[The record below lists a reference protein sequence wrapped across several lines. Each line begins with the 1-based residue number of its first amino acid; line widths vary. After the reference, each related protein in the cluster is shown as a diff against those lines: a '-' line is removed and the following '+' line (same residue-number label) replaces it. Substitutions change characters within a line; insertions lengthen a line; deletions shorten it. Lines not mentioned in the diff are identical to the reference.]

1 MLEIIKIS
9 MLGISGVILG
19 FIMKQTKPE
28 YTVFITM
35 AVGLLILF
43 LAVGK
48 ISYLF
53 EMVGEIRN
61 RMPVDGEY
69 LTTLVKMIGITY
81 IGQFSADICKDAGY
95 QATGSQ
101 IELFCRLSILV
112 LSMPILL
119 ALLRTIEEFLI

>member
-1 MLEIIKIS
+1 MMEIVKIS
-9 MLGISGVILG
+9 LLGISGVILG
-19 FIMKQTKPE
+19 FLMKQTRPE
-28 YTVFITM
+28 YSVLITL
-35 AVGLLILF
+35 AVGLLILS

-53 EMVGEIRN
+53 EAVSEIR
-61 RMPVDGEY
+61 RRIPVDGEY

-95 QATGSQ
+95 GATGSQ
-101 IELFCRLSILV
+101 IELFCRLSILM

-119 ALLRTIEEFLI
+119 ALLGTIEDFLR